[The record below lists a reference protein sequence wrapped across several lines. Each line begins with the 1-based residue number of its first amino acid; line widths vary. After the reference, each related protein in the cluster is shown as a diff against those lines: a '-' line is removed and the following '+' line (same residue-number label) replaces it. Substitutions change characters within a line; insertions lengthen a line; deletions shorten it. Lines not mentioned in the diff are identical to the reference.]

1 MSLSAEA
8 AGAAEQAPEGR
19 RRLETAPRGL
29 AQRGQGR
36 TPAGLR
42 TRGFS
47 RAEDS
52 VDRAGRGSGCGGLL
66 RRLPGSCP
74 CPGVRAG
81 SSPPAQFCG
90 RPRTSANTLG
100 GPQGG
105 APALSPTMRPL
116 PRPRGP
122 RRLLVLNPSAKS
134 VSESLHCPVRRRHV
148 HCRHE
153 DPPRRVRASGGFLSA
168 ALTSRRGQ
176 VRGHG
181 SARRQT
187 PLLPLEGFCPFPA
200 GRLCLCRCG
209 VVASDPAGPVVCW
222 SYLRGTP
229 PLLGGRHSS
238 RGWVSRGPSVSEVP
252 LAPATPRKRLGPSGK
267 LLPHRG

>member
-66 RRLPGSCP
+66 PAAAGILPQSWGARWLLASRTVLRSTS
-74 CPGVRAG
+74 PG
-81 SSPPAQFCG
+81 
-90 RPRTSANTLG
+90 TSANTLG

-105 APALSPTMRPL
+105 APALSPTMQPL

-229 PLLGGRHSS
+229 PLLGGEAQQP
-238 RGWVSRGPSVSEVP
+238 WVGQPWPFCE
-252 LAPATPRKRLGPSGK
+252 
-267 LLPHRG
+267 

>member
-66 RRLPGSCP
+66 PAAAGILPLSWGARWLLASRTVLRSTS
-74 CPGVRAG
+74 PG
-81 SSPPAQFCG
+81 
-90 RPRTSANTLG
+90 TSANTLG

-134 VSESLHCPVRRRHV
+134 VSESLYCPVRRRHV

-187 PLLPLEGFCPFPA
+187 PP
-200 GRLCLCRCG
+200 
-209 VVASDPAGPVVCW
+209 S
-222 SYLRGTP
+222 
-229 PLLGGRHSS
+229 SS
-238 RGWVSRGPSVSEVP
+238 RGFLPLSGPAAMPVP
-252 LAPATPRKRLGPSGK
+252 V
-267 LLPHRG
+267 